1 MVRALQKL
9 AAAGVSTRDKR
20 QCKSFQRLNPHLQ
33 ARAEARRS
41 RNSSLAVF
49 IRRTY
54 WQHST
59 RDL

>member
-1 MVRALQKL
+1 MHALQKL
-9 AAAGVSTRDKR
+9 AAAGVSTRDECV